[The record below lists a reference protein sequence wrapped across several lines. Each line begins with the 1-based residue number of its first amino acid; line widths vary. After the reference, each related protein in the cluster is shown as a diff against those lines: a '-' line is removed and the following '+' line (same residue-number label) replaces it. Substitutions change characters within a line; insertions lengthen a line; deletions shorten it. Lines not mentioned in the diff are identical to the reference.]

1 MKVMERI
8 IRDEIILKCGHL
20 FDARQHGFLI
30 RVSLVQCA
38 TGSKILTEPEP
49 DRIGIIL
56 VGTGPDNKPE
66 KVNRIRP
73 DWPDRPDWQDFTG
86 FLKL

>member
-1 MKVMERI
+1 MCLTTVELPDVSEEVSFTKRPMLCRLKQYI
-8 IRDEIILKCGHL
+8 IYSIQN
-20 FDARQHGFLI
+20 FDTEL
-30 RVSLVQCA
+30 QCA

-56 VGTGPDNKPE
+56 TGTEPDFKP
-66 KVNRIRP
+66 KQVNRIGRIL
-73 DWPDRPDWQDFTG
+73 TG

>member
-1 MKVMERI
+1 M
-8 IRDEIILKCGHL
+8 
-20 FDARQHGFLI
+20 Q
-30 RVSLVQCA
+30 VQCA

-56 VGTGPDNKPE
+56 TGTERNRTGFQAK

-73 DWPDRPDWQDFTG
+73 DWPDF
-86 FLKL
+86 